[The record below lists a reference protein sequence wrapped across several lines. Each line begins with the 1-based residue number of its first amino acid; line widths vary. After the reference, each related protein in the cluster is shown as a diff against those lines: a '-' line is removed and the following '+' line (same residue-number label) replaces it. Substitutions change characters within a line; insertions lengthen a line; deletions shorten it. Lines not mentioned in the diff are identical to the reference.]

1 MTSLIEENRC
11 KLLVLDLNS
20 QQININNDL
29 HHYFNRYA
37 PIELIQ
43 FYPNSPSAIIHF
55 YSYEIVDYLIHF
67 KTCSINNQTVR
78 LRRFRSDISTCHTDS
93 STLRIK
99 STGIEPLTEESLRK
113 CFSYHQS
120 SIKSIELICHSQA
133 LITFENYDHVDQI
146 LLMPS
151 HMFMINDQ
159 IVQMERILAKKKPR
173 RSRWDQTNDVMTLS
187 VRNPLMYKLVSHIEY
202 LSKQL
207 QGKSSVNLLSSDHSL
222 SFFLLLLEQPTQRQQ
237 EIERLENEIV
247 TLKNENLQLKS
258 QKKRSF
264 ALADI
269 TNRRQQ
275 SPGEKENSI
284 KRHRACPS

>member
-159 IVQMERILAKKKPR
+159 IVQVERILAKKKPR

-207 QGKSSVNLLSSDHSL
+207 Q
-222 SFFLLLLEQPTQRQQ
+222 EQPTQRQQ